1 MHPAKCTFVLLL
13 LLLAW
18 YNKANAQD
26 TVILHPKDFGI
37 YHEIS
42 LRDKHWSFYP
52 EINNANTLPDVR
64 SGGWEVVQ
72 YTAFGADK
80 LPAGWKGIGWFN
92 IWVKAGKDIA
102 GQKFGLRINHDGASE
117 IFIDGEPIG
126 GYGKIGHPVEAT
138 EANRAPLEMI
148 PFWLKDNVPHLV
160 TIHYANPFGIY
171 RNFVGFEVLLTNYD
185 LYNRRIMRAR
195 TLYNIVPMCAA
206 AAFILGLLHFL
217 LFLFYPKQ
225 KLNFYYALFVML
237 TGITSGCVYLF
248 YLTADPQLQY
258 IAHYMIYNLKVLLLW
273 WGLILLYML
282 DYGKIH
288 RWRQVTLACVCM
300 AYLLFYFYK
309 FYMVEETDFPDFF
322 SSVFLVCNLDG
333 FICVFHLIRKGQR
346 KAWLVTAGV
355 LAVFLVYIFCW
366 DDTFSV
372 WPYGYNSMRVFVM
385 SAGELVL
392 PLCLSLYIALDFA
405 GTSQQLATQLAEVEA
420 LSAFALSK
428 EAEKTELIAAE
439 ARKLE
444 SIVQQRTAELK
455 EKADKLRELDAVK
468 SRFFGNIAHEFRTP
482 LTLIL
487 SPVRELAGKTS
498 DPLLLRDYRM
508 ILNNAER
515 LLRLINQLLD
525 LSKLEQGL
533 MELSYEPLDLNA
545 LLLGHVQS
553 FEPLALQK
561 GITLHF
567 RSNYRELCVMGDR
580 DKLDKIMLN
589 VIGNAV
595 KFTSIGKV
603 EIFLYQDGGMSG
615 NQYVISVR
623 DTGKGIPQSKLP
635 YIFSR
640 FYQVSPPVSQ
650 ASEGSGIGL
659 ALCKEL
665 VELMGGSIRASSWE
679 GAFTEVVIQL
689 PLDEAADAH
698 TNSVEFT
705 VVKPATEN
713 EEADLSATEADKDLI
728 LLVEDHPELCD
739 FIERQLA
746 GQYRVITASNGKSG
760 TAMGIAHIPA
770 LIITDVMMPDTDGY
784 ELCAL
789 MKKDERTSHIPIIML
804 TAKADVESRIKG
816 IQTGA
821 DAYLAKPFEK
831 RELLALIGNLIETR
845 NILKQNAVVQT
856 RWLIDLPYMP
866 TIEQAFLNKIKSAVE
881 NHLDDNS
888 YGTDQLAGDIG
899 LSRIQLHRKLKAI
912 IGRAP
917 GELVREIRLQYAHD
931 LLARRAATIGEV
943 AYQVGFSSPASF
955 SASFSRH
962 FGFSPKQVN
971 SSPENDPM

>member
-1 MHPAKCTFVLLL
+1 MHLAKCSIVLLL
-13 LLLAW
+13 LLLGLYGA
-18 YNKANAQD
+18 ADAQD
-26 TVILHPKDFGI
+26 TVTLHHKDFGA
-37 YHEIS
+37 YNEIS
-42 LRDKHWSFYP
+42 LRDKHWFFHP
-52 EINNANTLPDVR
+52 EINNANTPPDAR
-64 SGGWEVVQ
+64 SGGWEAVQ
-72 YTAFGADK
+72 YTAFGTDK

-92 IWVKAGKDIA
+92 IWVKAGKDVA

-148 PFWLKDNVPHLV
+148 PFWLKDNAPHLV
-160 TIHYANPFGIY
+160 TIHYANPFGVY

-185 LYNRRIMRAR
+185 LYSKRIMRAR
-195 TLYNIVPMCAA
+195 TLYNFVPMCAA

-237 TGITSGCVYLF
+237 TGITSGGIYLF
-248 YLTADPQLQY
+248 YLTAHPQLQY
-258 IAHYMIYNLKVLLLW
+258 IAHYMTYNLKVLLLW
-273 WGLILLYML
+273 WGLILLYKL
-282 DYGKIH
+282 DYGQVH
-288 RWRQVTLACVCM
+288 RWRQVTLACVCS

-309 FYMVEETDFPDFF
+309 FYILKETDFPDFF
-322 SSVFLVCNLDG
+322 SLVFLVCNVDG
-333 FICVFHLIRKGQR
+333 FICVYHLIRKGRR
-346 KAWLVTAGV
+346 KAWLVTTGV
-355 LAVFLVYIFCW
+355 MAVFLVYIFCW
-366 DDTFSV
+366 DDTFGV

-392 PLCLSLYIALDFA
+392 PVCLSLYLALDYA
-405 GTSQQLATQLAEVEA
+405 GTNQQLAAQLAEVEA
-420 LSAFALSK
+420 LSASALLK
-428 EAEKTELIAAE
+428 EAERTEQVAAE

-444 SIVQQRTAELK
+444 AIVQQRTAELE

-487 SPVRELAGKTS
+487 NPVKELAGQTT
-498 DPLLLRDYRM
+498 DPSLLRDYRM

-533 MELSYEPLDLNA
+533 MELLYEPLDLNA

-567 RSNYRELCVMGDR
+567 RSSYRELWVMADR
-580 DKLDKIMLN
+580 DKLDKVMLN

-595 KFTSIGKV
+595 KFTAIGRV
-603 EIFLYQDGGMSG
+603 EIFLYHDDGMPG
-615 NQYVISVR
+615 NQYVVRVR
-623 DTGKGIPQSKLP
+623 DTGKGIPRSKLP

-640 FYQVSPPVSQ
+640 FYQANSPGSQ
-650 ASEGSGIGL
+650 AAEGSGIGL

-665 VELMGGSIRASSWE
+665 IELMGGSIAANSWE

-689 PLDEAADAH
+689 PLDEAAGAH
-698 TNSVEFT
+698 EGVVEF
-705 VVKPATEN
+705 KAMKAAAES
-713 EEADLSATEADKDLI
+713 EEAKPDKTEADMDLI
-728 LLVEDHPELCD
+728 LLVEDHRELRD

-746 GQYRVITASNGKSG
+746 EQYRVITASDGKAG
-760 TAMGIAHIPA
+760 ITMGIEQIPA

-784 ELCAL
+784 ELCGTL
-789 MKKDERTSHIPIIML
+789 KKDERTSHIPVIML
-804 TAKADVESRIKG
+804 TAKADVDSRVKG

-831 RELLALIGNLIETR
+831 RELLALIGNLIGTR
-845 NILKQNAVVQT
+845 NILKQHVAMHK
-856 RWLIDLPYMP
+856 RWLIELPNMP
-866 TIEQAFLNKIKSAVE
+866 TIEQAFLNKIKAAVE
-881 NHLDDNS
+881 NNLDDNS
-888 YGTDQLAGDIG
+888 YGTDQMAGDIG
-899 LSRIQLHRKLKAI
+899 MSRIQLHRKLKAI
-912 IGRAP
+912 TGRAP
-917 GELVREIRLQYAHD
+917 GELVREIRLQHAHD
-931 LLARRAATIGEV
+931 LLARRTATIAEV

-971 SSPENDPM
+971 SLR

>member
-1 MHPAKCTFVLLL
+1 MHSVKCTFLLLL
-13 LLLAW
+13 LLLAL
-18 YNKANAQD
+18 YGVARGQD
-26 TVILHPKDFGI
+26 TVTLHHKDFSA
-37 YHEIS
+37 YNEIS
-42 LRDKHWSFYP
+42 LRDKHWLFHP
-52 EINNANTLPDVR
+52 EINNANTSPDSLSR
-64 SGGWEVVQ
+64 GWTAVH
-72 YTAFGADK
+72 YTAFGADE

-92 IWVKAGKDIA
+92 IWVKVGKDVT
-102 GQKFGLRINHDGASE
+102 GPKFGLRINHDGASE

-126 GYGKIGHPVEAT
+126 GYGKIGHPVAAT
-138 EANRAPLEMI
+138 EARRAPLEMI
-148 PFWLKDNVPHLV
+148 PFWLKGNAPHLI
-160 TIHYANPFGIY
+160 TIHYANPFGVY
-171 RNFVGFEVLLTNYD
+171 RNFIGFEVLLTSYD

-195 TLYNIVPMCAA
+195 TLYNFVPMCAA

-288 RWRQVTLACVCM
+288 RWRQVTLACVCT

-309 FYMVEETDFPDFF
+309 FYIVKETDFPDFF
-322 SSVFLVCNLDG
+322 STVFLVFNVDG

-355 LAVFLVYIFCW
+355 LVVFLVYVFCW

-372 WPYGYNSMRVFVM
+372 WPYGYNSIRVFVM

-392 PLCLSLYIALDFA
+392 PVCLSLYIALDFA
-405 GTSQQLATQLAEVEA
+405 GTNQQLAAQLAEVEA
-420 LSAFALSK
+420 LSALALSK
-428 EAEKTELIAAE
+428 EAERTELIAAE

-444 SIVQQRTAELK
+444 AIVQQRTAELK

-468 SRFFGNIAHEFRTP
+468 SRFFDNIAHEFRTP

-498 DPLLLRDYRM
+498 DPSLLRDYRM

-533 MELSYEPLDLNA
+533 VELSYEPLDLNA
-545 LLLGHVQS
+545 LLLNHVQS

-567 RSNYRELCVMGDR
+567 RSNYRELWVMADR
-580 DKLDKIMLN
+580 DKLDKVMLN
-589 VIGNAV
+589 IIGNAV
-595 KFTSIGKV
+595 KFTAIGKV
-603 EIFLYQDGGMSG
+603 EIFLNRDGGMPG

-623 DTGKGIPQSKLP
+623 DTGKGIPKSKLP

-640 FYQVSPPVSQ
+640 FYQTDPSGNQ
-650 ASEGSGIGL
+650 AAEGSGIGL

-665 VELMGGSIRASSWE
+665 VELMGGKISANSWE

-698 TNSVEFT
+698 ANVVEFT
-705 VVKPATEN
+705 AMKPATET
-713 EEADLSATEADKDLI
+713 EEAKLLTAEADKDLI
-728 LLVEDHPELCD
+728 LLVEDHSELRD
-739 FIERQLA
+739 FIKRQLA
-746 GQYRVITASNGKSG
+746 EQYRVITASDGKTG
-760 TAMGIAHIPA
+760 ITMGIAHIPA
-770 LIITDVMMPDTDGY
+770 LVITDVMMPDTDGY
-784 ELCAL
+784 ELCEL

-804 TAKADVESRIKG
+804 TAKVSVESRIKG

-831 RELLALIGNLIETR
+831 RELLALIGNLIATR
-845 NILKQNAVVQT
+845 NILKQNAAAQN

-866 TIEQAFLNKIKSAVE
+866 TIEQAFLNKIKTAVE

-931 LLARRAATIGEV
+931 LLARRTATIAEV

-971 SSPENDPM
+971 S